1 MNNIGLN
8 IAVVVQKKLTP
19 FRKPRN
25 NGGSPNGVNEPPIL
39 ATRKIKKTIV
49 CTLYCRFALARMSG
63 LINNMAAPVVP
74 IQLAK
79 NVPTNMITKLVTGL
93 PTSVPVNRTP
103 PEIVNNANKR
113 IMNGRY
119 SNKVT

>member
-1 MNNIGLN
+1 
-8 IAVVVQKKLTP
+8 
-19 FRKPRN
+19 
-25 NGGSPNGVNEPPIL
+25 
-39 ATRKIKKTIV
+39 
-49 CTLYCRFALARMSG
+49 MSG

-93 PTSVPVNRTP
+93 PTSVPVNRIP

-113 IMNGRY
+113 IMNGKY